1 MELLHFQLKEFS
13 SPVANMHDIAYRGP
27 WDLEIPTNVIMFE
40 RPPITLPQ
48 PHPSVEVLRGQL
60 VSKLRSGYQ
69 EMCLARQGMCCG
81 HYGKGMTSVDDGFL
95 SHRINLFFLYR
106 IWVMILCL
114 TMYLSLLKLNM
125 MNIGVLFFI
134 YFQEMQKS

>member
-1 MELLHFQLKEFS
+1 MLLQNMAMFNFQQNEFS
-13 SPVANMHDIAYRGP
+13 SPVANMHNIAYRGP

-69 EMCLARQGMCCG
+69 EMCLARQGICCG
-81 HYGKGMTSVDDGFL
+81 
-95 SHRINLFFLYR
+95 
-106 IWVMILCL
+106 VMV
-114 TMYLSLLKLNM
+114 K
-125 MNIGVLFFI
+125 V
-134 YFQEMQKS
+134 